1 MKKKTSKL
9 KGFTQ
14 FAILFSV
21 LGFYS
26 VAQAVT
32 INVKVNDDET
42 KLEIT
47 TPGNCDTSPNNNG
60 CIKANG
66 KTPAVFNLTGGKKCS
81 DSESWKINRVAIRKT
96 ESGSDGSGL
105 STMSGLEK
113 SFSVN
118 LTTGVLVDENGGSGN
133 YKVQNNNKGTNTV
146 WYRVY
151 ATCGGDEINSDPRM
165 VNNGT
170 G

>member
-32 INVKVNDDET
+32 INAKVNDDET

-47 TPGNCDTSPNNNG
+47 TPGNCTSGTNNNG

-66 KTPAVFNLTGGKKCS
+66 NTPAVFNLTGNRKCS
-81 DSESWKINRVAIRKT
+81 NGDFWVIDKVAIRKT
-96 ESGSDGSGL
+96 ESGADGSGL
-105 STMSGLEK
+105 ETIPDLEDD
-113 SFSVN
+113 FNVD
-118 LTTGVLVDENGGSGN
+118 LTTGVVDDENGGSGN
-133 YKVQNNNKGTNTV
+133 YQVQNNNKGTYTV